1 MEILCSSKMQDLGNL
16 LAVSEPGYR
25 TKIKTEI
32 IYRILIT
39 KIRGDAVRLRVEEVY
54 IYGLDWR
61 GGNFYIC
68 YRAL

>member
-1 MEILCSSKMQDLGNL
+1 MQDLGNL

-39 KIRGDAVRLRVEEVY
+39 KIRGDAVRLRVEE
-54 IYGLDWR
+54 LDWR